1 MRYLKSSLIHRALPI
16 VLGVIFLKA
25 CAHYFNLEILTINPL
40 FSGLLAANVF
50 LMGFLMQG
58 VLSDYK
64 ESEKLPGELA
74 VSLLAMRDEMA
85 IILRNKQAPEA
96 RLGIA
101 HLTAFAQTLNAWFYK
116 KARTDEL
123 TALLQEFNGHF
134 LAFESLTQATFIA
147 RLKLEQ
153 TTLRRILT
161 RIHTIRETDFV
172 KSGYLI
178 AEATTILF
186 TIGLIFS
193 KIDPFHESLF
203 FVFVICFFLNYL
215 LLLIRSLDNPFGYY
229 EKGGFE
235 NVSLKPLEDA
245 LNELQNTREQ
255 EQIPLPSP

>member
-1 MRYLKSSLIHRALPI
+1 MRYLKSSLIHKALPI
-16 VLGVIFLKA
+16 VLFVILVKAGV
-25 CAHYFNLEILTINPL
+25 HYTGLEMLTINPL
-40 FSGLLAANVF
+40 FSGILAANVF
-50 LMGFLMQG
+50 LMGFLISG

-64 ESEKLPGELA
+64 ESERLPGELA
-74 VSLLAMRDEMA
+74 VSLLAMRDEVS
-85 IILRNKQAPEA
+85 IIAKNKQAPEA
-96 RLGIA
+96 KQCLA
-101 HLTAFAQTLNAWFYK
+101 HVCTFAQTIEAWLYK
-116 KARTDEL
+116 KVRTDEV
-123 TALLQEFNGHF
+123 TIMLQGFNNYF
-134 LAFESLTQATFIA
+134 LSFESLTQANFIA
-147 RLKLEQ
+147 RLKQEQ
-153 TTLRRILT
+153 TNLRRMII

-229 EKGGFE
+229 QKGGFE

-245 LNELQNTREQ
+245 IKELKE
-255 EQIPLPSP
+255 SC

>member
-1 MRYLKSSLIHRALPI
+1 MRYLKSSLIHKALPI
-16 VLGVIFLKA
+16 VLFVILLKA
-25 CAHYFNLEILTINPL
+25 GVHYAGLEMLTINPL
-40 FSGLLAANVF
+40 FSGILAANVF
-50 LMGFLMQG
+50 LMGFLISG
-58 VLSDYK
+58 VLADYK
-64 ESEKLPGELA
+64 ESERLPGELA
-74 VSLLAMRDEMA
+74 VSLLAMRDEVS
-85 IILRNKQAPEA
+85 IIVSNKQAPEA
-96 RLGIA
+96 KQCLT
-101 HLTAFAQTLNAWFYK
+101 HLCTFAQAIEAWLYK
-116 KARTDEL
+116 KTHTGEL
-123 TALLQEFNGHF
+123 TTMLQGFNAYF
-134 LAFESLTQATFIA
+134 LSFESLTQANFIA
-147 RLKLEQ
+147 RLKQEQ
-153 TTLRRILT
+153 SNLRRMII

-245 LNELQNTREQ
+245 IRELKETC
-255 EQIPLPSP
+255 